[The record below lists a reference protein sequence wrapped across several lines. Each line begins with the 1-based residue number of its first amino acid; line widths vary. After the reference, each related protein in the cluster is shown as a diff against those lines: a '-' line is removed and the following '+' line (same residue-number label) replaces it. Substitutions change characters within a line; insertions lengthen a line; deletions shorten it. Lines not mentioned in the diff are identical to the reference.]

1 MPTISAL
8 QKDTAF
14 PYLNKNFKFVKTQ
27 PLYTAFIGNFNGH
40 RGMIM
45 VNESAAKILSL
56 CDGKTKVL
64 NIKSRLTEYYKEDY
78 NRVSALVD
86 NFIDSFPLWG
96 ILIYFLKKLRETHL
110 FLLAAQHIGHQM

>member
-1 MPTISAL
+1 MSTISAL

-64 NIKSRLTEYYKEDY
+64 NIKSELTEYD
-78 NRVSALVD
+78 
-86 NFIDSFPLWG
+86 
-96 ILIYFLKKLRETHL
+96 YFLLGTL
-110 FLLAAQHIGHQM
+110 